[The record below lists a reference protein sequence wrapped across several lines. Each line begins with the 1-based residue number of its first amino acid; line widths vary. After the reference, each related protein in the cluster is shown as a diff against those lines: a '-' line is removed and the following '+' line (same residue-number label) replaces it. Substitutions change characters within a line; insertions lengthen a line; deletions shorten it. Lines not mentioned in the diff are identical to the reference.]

1 MKGGYEARSTWPEL
15 LRYVRDFDF
24 CVLTNRCVHSEILRF
39 NSNASEA
46 LDAMR
51 IFLSSLLYYV
61 TKFYRCTPTIL
72 YSVTH
77 VFSTKGSG
85 NVDPSGNFSVQV
97 IRAAL
102 TNAYGLSL
110 PNIRQQGALGSH
122 DVTDV
127 DGFICNKDSH
137 WFAIRKIN
145 GRYWNLNS
153 MQERPEVISHF
164 RLAAEI
170 QSLQDSG
177 YSVFLVPPGE
187 ELPPECRAS
196 AMRERGLPQ
205 YWWREEDLV
214 KGKSDAITGATDPWR
229 NVGSGMRLDGRSS
242 AIGGGST
249 GTSSNISS
257 GNTVDVASMTE
268 DEMLQ
273 MAMQAS
279 LETVAGEGGASGGD
293 DGDAIGIGI
302 GDDVPVPPEPD
313 TSDKDAVRIQ
323 FRLPDGGRVVR
334 RFRKADTVGGV
345 YSFVRETSAGSGK
358 LELRAGFPPVDLSS
372 KASQTIDEAKLSGE
386 SIQCRYI

>member
-1 MKGGYEARSTWPEL
+1 
-15 LRYVRDFDF
+15 
-24 CVLTNRCVHSEILRF
+24 VHSEILRF

-313 TSDKDAVRIQ
+313 TSDKEAVRIQ

>member
-1 MKGGYEARSTWPEL
+1 M
-15 LRYVRDFDF
+15 
-24 CVLTNRCVHSEILRF
+24 RCVS
-39 NSNASEA
+39 
-46 LDAMR
+46 
-51 IFLSSLLYYV
+51 SSLHYYSYV

-229 NVGSGMRLDGRSS
+229 NVGSGMRLDGKSS

-249 GTSSNISS
+249 AGTSSNISS

-293 DGDAIGIGI
+293 GGDAIGI

-334 RFRKADTVGGV
+334 RFRKTDTVGGV
-345 YSFVRETSAGSGK
+345 YSFVGETSAGGGK